1 MSKTGL
7 VTVLYKSDDVL
18 EGFFKS
24 IAAQAYKDYILYLID
39 NSASEAS
46 DELIK
51 KISEQYP
58 VTACRHIKS
67 DGNIGVAAGNNTG
80 IHAALADGCTHVL
93 LLNNDIEVEDSYAI
107 DKLVSLCGQGE
118 SMIVP
123 KIFYY
128 DTRRLWMA
136 GGYMDKWRALG
147 VHYGYGKTDAP
158 KYNAGKHISY
168 APTCFMMIAKEVFEK
183 VGYMDEKYFA
193 YYDDT
198 DFVLRATRAG
208 FKVYYEPSVSIL
220 HKVSSSGGGDLSTF
234 YIYYSNRNKIY
245 FIRKNLKDFR
255 RFFAI
260 AYTRI
265 SRLFF
270 WLKFNK
276 AQKRE
281 LVRGLKDG
289 FKMQVTK

>member
-1 MSKTGL
+1 MIKTGL
-7 VTVLYKSDDVL
+7 VTVLYKSDSVL

-24 IAAQAYKDYILYLID
+24 IAAQTYRNYILYLID

-46 DELIK
+46 YELIK

-118 SMIVP
+118 SMIAP

-136 GGYMDKWRALG
+136 GGYMDNWRALG
-147 VHYGYGKTDAP
+147 VHYGYGKKDSP
-158 KYNAGKHISY
+158 KYNVGKYISY
-168 APTCFMMIAKEVFEK
+168 APTCFMIISKEIFEK
-183 VGYMDEKYFA
+183 VGLMDEKYFA

-208 FKVYYEPSVSIL
+208 FKLYYEPSVSIL
-220 HKVSSSGGGDLSTF
+220 HKVSSSGGGDLSAF

-245 FIRKNLKDFR
+245 FIRKNLKGFK

-260 AYTRI
+260 SYTLTARI
-265 SRLFF
+265 FF